1 MSIITV
7 ISSIFRARRLWLAAG
22 VALCAALPVQAPDA
36 AAEDAIV
43 AVVNDE
49 PITSYD
55 VAQRQKFMALTS
67 GFGEAMQQEMQR
79 IVKDPS
85 IQDKF
90 KAFVQRQ
97 PRMPQSKEE
106 MMELQKLFMQGLQ
119 KEVQQKVMA
128 SRSGSSR
135 KVALEELIDEL
146 LMMQDAK
153 KQTVVVTDAEVEQ
166 SFSRKG
172 DDGKVVNGAEQL
184 FQQLRSSGV
193 DPKTF
198 KDKRRVQIAWM
209 QVIRRL
215 YGYQVQVTV
224 AAADENKVENSDK
237 TVYDLRVMKLPFPA
251 GADQKAMGRRLTEAE
266 NVRQRFTSCDSLA
279 ALAKLVDGASI
290 KPMAKVSLSSLTP
303 DARAV
308 VVKAAAGEMTPP
320 VIAKDGVEA
329 YAVCAKRTDIAT
341 SAKKAAEPEKVDER
355 QQKLQIYG
363 KRHLK
368 ELRQNA
374 HIEYRQGA

>member
-1 MSIITV
+1 MNILAVIPSIL
-7 ISSIFRARRLWLAAG
+7 RAKSLRLAVCA
-22 VALCAALPVQAPDA
+22 ALCAALPLQAPDA
-36 AAEDAIV
+36 AAEDGIV

-55 VAQRQKFMALTS
+55 VAQRQRFLALTS
-67 GFGEAMQQEMQR
+67 GFNEAMQQEMQR

-106 MMELQKLFMQGLQ
+106 MLELQKLFMQGLQ
-119 KEVQQKVMA
+119 KEVQQKVMS
-128 SRSGSSR
+128 SRSGGTR
-135 KVALEELIDEL
+135 KAALEELIDEM

-184 FQQLRSSGV
+184 FQQLRNSGV

-209 QVIRRL
+209 QVVRRL
-215 YGYQVQVTV
+215 YGYQVQVSV
-224 AAADENKVENSDK
+224 AAPEEAKTSDGDK
-237 TVYDLRVMKLPFPA
+237 TVYDLRVMKLPVPA
-251 GADQKAMGRRLTEAE
+251 GSDQKAMGRRLTEAE
-266 NVRQRFTSCDSLA
+266 NIRQRFTTCDGLA
-279 ALAKLVDGASI
+279 NLAKLVDGASI
-290 KPMAKVSLSSLTP
+290 KPMAKVALSSLTP

-341 SAKKAAEPEKVDER
+341 SAKKAAEPEKVDKR
-355 QQKLQIYG
+355 QQELQIYG

-374 HIEYRQGA
+374 HIEYR